1 MTTREERAPETGKG
15 CLSCGG
21 LRLMM
26 AMSLTSKAREGDDD
40 DVVMAALTEGIA
52 VKLDI
57 IPTNNYIEGSMHD
70 DDEDEE
76 EGEAWFTAI
85 CISGITPTHH
95 ALVFEPITDN
105 HYHHNNNILQ
115 DTQHAAT
122 PSPPSSSSS
131 SNGLIT
137 IPLSI
142 IGDVSYY
149 NNTTRDDECE
159 PDDDDDTSLNGPV
172 IILDLPQCS
181 KIMHIQCVM
190 DRHADAWF
198 KALTKLLSDNGS
210 GHYLKEEED
219 NPNQTTTSSS
229 PHADTTSDADTGE
242 ILTEESYEVVDESND
257 DDDDDSEDYTINTT
271 NGGDDDEDESSDD
284 DDGTSSE
291 GEEGHYDDDDD
302 DDDDDSLSIQTE
314 ISLLK
319 SIVMQRDDIIQN
331 MQREGTRSRCVL
343 LEEQNNLLLRLL
355 QEREDTLE
363 DVFNLCELLP
373 TLHNDPAA
381 GSGGDDDDNQKR
393 GLQSSPPLPP
403 LIPLYQGSSSS
414 SFDQKDRI
422 ALRI

>member
-1 MTTREERAPETGKG
+1 MMMAIGEEEEKEDDNKGGKG
-15 CLSCGG
+15 T
-21 LRLMM
+21 RD
-26 AMSLTSKAREGDDD
+26 REGMFILWWLEVNDGNEFN
-40 DVVMAALTEGIA
+40 VKSKGRIA

-85 CISGITPTHH
+85 CNIPPT
-95 ALVFEPITDN
+95 TMMM
-105 HYHHNNNILQ
+105 
-115 DTQHAAT
+115 T
-122 PSPPSSSSS
+122 SSS
-131 SNGLIT
+131 
-137 IPLSI
+137 
-142 IGDVSYY
+142 
-149 NNTTRDDECE
+149 RDDECE

-257 DDDDDSEDYTINTT
+257 DDDDDSEDYTISNTNIECTMMSNTT

-331 MQREGTRSRCVL
+331 MQREGTRYPKE
-343 LEEQNNLLLRLL
+343 EEQGMYRD
-355 QEREDTLE
+355 QVSMCITRRTEQSTTTP
-363 DVFNLCELLP
+363 P
-373 TLHNDPAA
+373 T
-381 GSGGDDDDNQKR
+381 R
-393 GLQSSPPLPP
+393 
-403 LIPLYQGSSSS
+403 
-414 SFDQKDRI
+414 
-422 ALRI
+422 